1 MTFQTV
7 GHRDEPQSN
16 KHSTHRHQ
24 IVEKGYTE
32 IVNSGPGD
40 PGRPSLRELVA
51 E

>member
-7 GHRDEPQSN
+7 GHRDDLRSN
-16 KHSTHRHQ
+16 NHSLRQHQ
-24 IVEKGYTE
+24 IVENGYTE

-51 E
+51 K